1 MFIFISVCLAGGNVH
16 IHFHE
21 EKCYDEEI
29 FFYHLGC
36 HQWVSA
42 KEKLSEYESEQNS
55 RLLDCT
61 LRVWFIF
68 LAHYILFGLEMVVI
82 RQPNKVHFVY
92 VDEISTKCLY
102 APLWVYLYK
111 PKGQS
116 EDLGLKSVWDLSR
129 LHKCTS
135 LFLLLLFTSTFFIFT
150 IFSFFLSG

>member
-1 MFIFISVCLAGGNVH
+1 MH

-61 LRVWFIF
+61 LRVLFIF
-68 LAHYILFGLEMVVI
+68 LTHYILFGLEMVVI

-92 VDEISTKCLY
+92 VDEISTKM
-102 APLWVYLYK
+102 
-111 PKGQS
+111 
-116 EDLGLKSVWDLSR
+116 
-129 LHKCTS
+129 S
-135 LFLLLLFTSTFFIFT
+135 LCSTVSIFVQT
-150 IFSFFLSG
+150 

>member
-1 MFIFISVCLAGGNVH
+1 MWIDDFGHPSVRVSQQLAQESELSIQPLSSETTWLSTVSPEIISRVFFIISPAMFIFISVCLAGGNVH

-61 LRVWFIF
+61 FLVLFIF
-68 LAHYILFGLEMVVI
+68 LTHYILFGLEMVVI

-102 APLWVYLYK
+102 APL
-111 PKGQS
+111 
-116 EDLGLKSVWDLSR
+116 
-129 LHKCTS
+129 
-135 LFLLLLFTSTFFIFT
+135 
-150 IFSFFLSG
+150 